1 MANQSDIQL
10 RIQAAVDGLQDI
22 GKLMSELD
30 NLGQD
35 SSEASAEVERLSEEM
50 SAIGQQ
56 QKLVTQINKVAA
68 VVDDAGTAMREAVD
82 KADGLQAA
90 YENSANGAD
99 SLRLATQR
107 AAQEADDAKAAHVA
121 QTQTLTQL
129 QTSYKGAQTATT
141 AARQAWRD
149 AAQRVRDLKSE
160 IGRSANATD
169 EQRQALSRA
178 SGAVEQAKD
187 AYDAQAQSLSSLR
200 DELQQQR
207 EATDEAKEE
216 WQSASASA
224 AQLTAEL
231 KPVERELKQQEKAL
245 NKARAAADKATAG
258 HEAQAQKLTRLQQ
271 DAHAAGV
278 DIDNLADEE
287 QRLARQSR
295 ELEDDVTSL
304 ASGLRE
310 TAAAARESGEA
321 AERSESRFKKA
332 GASLK
337 QWAAGAAAA
346 TVAGAGLAVGW
357 ATRYT
362 AQQAEMAQQ
371 LDITSRSLGI
381 STQALQGYQYAFQRA
396 GIDADKTGNIFKD
409 TADKIGD
416 AYQNGGG
423 EAQDALDALGIKA
436 EELIELAPDEMMLRL
451 ADAMKD
457 LPQAAQVNLLE
468 SLADDATR
476 LQPLLANNA
485 AELRALMEEASE
497 VGLIMSPEQIA
508 NLQATNAAIE
518 RLQGRLQGVGNR
530 LLGELS
536 PAVNQVSADLEQ
548 ALAENTDLLDDLA
561 TAIGGVIRA
570 SGEWVTSFI
579 QQRDQIVSSMQ
590 TIIDTAQFLGNTIK
604 GVFQSVNTSL
614 SVAKT
619 YWASYKA
626 GALSATEFVAKGL
639 NKIRL
644 VSDEAFSTL
653 SAKASSARES
663 VKELASDTWDYA
675 KSVVQSGKDAA
686 NAFDNSETSA
696 EKAAAAAAKARAEEE
711 AAALAA
717 KRRAEEEE
725 KAAKQA
731 ADAAAKR
738 QKALENAA
746 TSLGT
751 SLGELSSGIADSEQ
765 EALDA
770 FATLAASGE
779 LSAAQ
784 LATAFEK
791 AQDKIKSDKG
801 IAALKGQVDGLVNDG
816 VTGAD
821 ALATKWKSAGAR
833 LAKDMGTTLEEI
845 RTGVTEAERSAI
857 DAFTKIAST
866 GELSAKELSRAYVG
880 AKEQISSDE
889 GIKAFGAVLDGLVK
903 DGVTGARTLKAQWI
917 EAQEATAK
925 AARDTGDK
933 AQQASADTAQTV
945 EASVTRSAQT
955 IAQLM
960 SNALHETEEQMR
972 SLSDAAYQAF
982 ATDWGIDTQAEG
994 IEGMQDRIADLD
1006 HEIGDLR
1013 DNLATRLDS
1022 TGFTAWMTDLATTSR
1037 QTEIAFLE
1045 QKIAVESLTDQI
1057 EAGRAPASALS
1068 QDMDDLSRRF
1078 DLLDESD
1085 LSGLESSIQSVR
1097 SQVESL
1103 SDSVSD
1109 TLASLRSEL
1118 ASLQG
1123 DSAQVEAL
1131 RYQQQQAELQEA
1143 LNAARALG
1151 DAQTISAAQESL
1163 RLAERAHDLRLEDI
1177 RAQSEQEKQQA
1188 LADEAERQRNV
1199 QEAEVTQRENNRDA
1213 QNRTSQLTQSVQ
1225 AQRRVAVDLNIAG
1238 QQVTLNGVDE
1248 SEADAFLDRLTQA
1261 SRTTARR

>member
-1 MANQSDIQL
+1 MALTDRAVELVLKAKNLISPSTEAAADSVSDLSANAEELRSNLDQL
-10 RIQAAVDGLQDI
+10 EDQRGLVRAFQQATTATGKAQKEWDKAADKVRVLEQEIEASGQASVAQQNRLNEARAVAARAGAAYEQQAAQAAQ
-22 GKLMSELD
+22 
-30 NLGQD
+30 LGQSLTD
-35 SSEASAEVERLSEEM
+35 AGINTGNLSEE
-50 SAIGQQ
+50 Q
-56 QKLVTQINKVAA
+56 
-68 VVDDAGTAMREAVD
+68 
-82 KADGLQAA
+82 
-90 YENSANGAD
+90 
-99 SLRLATQR
+99 LRLA
-107 AAQEADDAKAAHVA
+107 
-121 QTQTLTQL
+121 
-129 QTSYKGAQTATT
+129 
-141 AARQAWRD
+141 
-149 AAQRVRDLKSE
+149 
-160 IGRSANATD
+160 
-169 EQRQALSRA
+169 
-178 SGAVEQAKD
+178 
-187 AYDAQAQSLSSLR
+187 
-200 DELQQQR
+200 R
-207 EATDEAKEE
+207 EAREA
-216 WQSASASA
+216 QNALNGLGSSA
-224 AQLTAEL
+224 AQ
-231 KPVERELKQQEKAL
+231 
-245 NKARAAADKATAG
+245 AG
-258 HEAQAQKLTRLQQ
+258 DQ
-271 DAHAAGV
+271 
-278 DIDNLADEE
+278 
-287 QRLARQSR
+287 
-295 ELEDDVTSL
+295 
-304 ASGLRE
+304 
-310 TAAAARESGEA
+310 
-321 AERSESRFKKA
+321 AERSESRFRKA
-332 GASLK
+332 GASLQ

-346 TVAGAGLAVGW
+346 AVAGVGLAVGW

-396 GIDADKTGNIFKD
+396 GIDADKTADIFKD

-423 EAQDALDALGIKA
+423 EAQDALEALGIKA

-451 ADAMKD
+451 ADAMQD

-476 LQPLLANNA
+476 LQPLLADNA
-485 AELRALMEEASE
+485 AELRALMAEADQ

-639 NKIRL
+639 NKVRL

-686 NAFDNSETSA
+686 NAFDNSETAA

-751 SLGELSSGIADSEQ
+751 SLGELSSGISDSEQ

-784 LATAFEK
+784 LATAFDK

-801 IAALKGQVDGLVNDG
+801 IAALKDQVDGLVNDG

-845 RTGVTEAERSAI
+845 RTGITEAERSAI

-933 AQQASADTAQTV
+933 AQQASADTARTV

-982 ATDWGIDTQAEG
+982 ATDWG
-994 IEGMQDRIADLD
+994 
-1006 HEIGDLR
+1006 
-1013 DNLATRLDS
+1013 
-1022 TGFTAWMTDLATTSR
+1022 
-1037 QTEIAFLE
+1037 
-1045 QKIAVESLTDQI
+1045 
-1057 EAGRAPASALS
+1057 
-1068 QDMDDLSRRF
+1068 
-1078 DLLDESD
+1078 
-1085 LSGLESSIQSVR
+1085 
-1097 SQVESL
+1097 
-1103 SDSVSD
+1103 
-1109 TLASLRSEL
+1109 
-1118 ASLQG
+1118 
-1123 DSAQVEAL
+1123 
-1131 RYQQQQAELQEA
+1131 
-1143 LNAARALG
+1143 
-1151 DAQTISAAQESL
+1151 
-1163 RLAERAHDLRLEDI
+1163 
-1177 RAQSEQEKQQA
+1177 
-1188 LADEAERQRNV
+1188 
-1199 QEAEVTQRENNRDA
+1199 
-1213 QNRTSQLTQSVQ
+1213 
-1225 AQRRVAVDLNIAG
+1225 
-1238 QQVTLNGVDE
+1238 
-1248 SEADAFLDRLTQA
+1248 
-1261 SRTTARR
+1261 